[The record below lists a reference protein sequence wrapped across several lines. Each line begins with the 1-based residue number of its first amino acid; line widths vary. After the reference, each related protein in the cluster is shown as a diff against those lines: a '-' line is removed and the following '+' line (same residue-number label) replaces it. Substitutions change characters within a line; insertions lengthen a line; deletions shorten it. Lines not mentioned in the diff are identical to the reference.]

1 MAARVLKP
9 LVRAIDTAH
18 TSVIDTAARIGW
30 QGVQLQPL
38 ESLSSKWHNV
48 GTVMLNRLPVTAY
61 QTHDYLCQ
69 CNA

>member
-1 MAARVLKP
+1 MAAHVLKP

-38 ESLSSKWHNV
+38 EGLS
-48 GTVMLNRLPVTAY
+48 GG
-61 QTHDYLCQ
+61 
-69 CNA
+69 

>member
-1 MAARVLKP
+1 MQHGTERLREWMAAHVLKP

-38 ESLSSKWHNV
+38 ESLS
-48 GTVMLNRLPVTAY
+48 GG
-61 QTHDYLCQ
+61 
-69 CNA
+69 